1 MFLIEV
7 GDKKILHTGDFRDHG
22 YLGKGLCK
30 FVPKFIGQVDVL
42 ITEGTI
48 LSRAS
53 ELVKSESQLQNELK
67 KLMQSHKY
75 IFIICSSTDMD
86 RLATFH
92 KSIPKGSLFV
102 CDRYQKEVLDVFSTN
117 AGAYSDLYRFEH
129 ISVFPKKKL
138 LEEMINRGFC
148 MLVRPNKYTD
158 KYWKFTQM
166 ALNHT
171 LNDERIAIYSMW
183 NGYIDRQKALNKH
196 YVDFLGNF
204 DSNVVRVHT
213 SGHAS
218 MECLSELCNMT
229 NPRSAI
235 IPIHSEYS
243 EDYLKLPITDELKS
257 KVTLKSKIVDGISIV
272 IQ

>member
-1 MFLIEV
+1 M
-7 GDKKILHTGDFRDHG
+7 
-22 YLGKGLCK
+22 
-30 FVPKFIGQVDVL
+30 
-42 ITEGTI
+42 

-67 KLMQSHKY
+67 KLMRSHKY

-92 KSIPKGSLFV
+92 KSTLKGRLFV
-102 CDRYQKEVLDVFSTN
+102 CDRYQKEVLNLFSAN
-117 AGAYSDLYRFEH
+117 PDAYSDLYRFEY
-129 ISVFPKKKL
+129 ISVFPREKL

-148 MLVRPNKYTD
+148 MLVRPNKYTES

-166 ALNHT
+166 VLNHT

-183 NGYIDRQKALNKH
+183 SGYIDRQKVLNKH
-196 YVDFLGNF
+196 YVHFLGNF

-218 MECLSELCNMT
+218 MECL
-229 NPRSAI
+229 
-235 IPIHSEYS
+235 
-243 EDYLKLPITDELKS
+243 
-257 KVTLKSKIVDGISIV
+257 
-272 IQ
+272 